1 MLLLGVA
8 LIIVVNRLWAH
19 TGLRS
24 YRLAYA
30 LVQAINLSAC
40 VVLFVT
46 RLEGIDSRLDAAIRL
61 FLIAF
66 VAWHVALNYIA
77 NGRRAREREQ
87 QRGDAVGS
95 DGGALPTGSVD
106 TVGPVLSDDGED
118 L

>member
-8 LIIVVNRLWAH
+8 LIIVVNRLWAQ

-24 YRLAYA
+24 SRLAYA

-40 VVLFVT
+40 VVLFVA
-46 RLEGIDSRLDAAIRL
+46 RLEGIDSTLDAAIRL
-61 FLIAF
+61 FLLAF

-87 QRGDAVGS
+87 QRSAALASG
-95 DGGALPTGSVD
+95 GGALPVD
-106 TVGPVLSDDGED
+106 VVANAGAVLGDDGED